1 VNALIHRGKRR
12 SFARGLGRCMVC
24 LLAVLA
30 SACASTG
37 PSVRAVR
44 MYKHEQP
51 TPRLVRL
58 HIEQMK
64 RSLELINTLLTGT
77 PYQPGAP
84 WVLELPL
91 DDAKAKQ
98 ARNLLADAADRASF
112 VAVYAT
118 HIADVTKQT
127 GAAVLPPAAAAAA
140 PSVLPV
146 YPSILDALSA
156 VHPGLA
162 GQAAGAEQRLT
173 AALSEANRER
183 VALATADNPD
193 PDAVARS
200 EAKQAELTAAIGRLR
215 AAIGRPP
222 SAADLQDPVHAQIV
236 SDAVTVTSVA
246 LRLSE
251 EAMSLAMVVYLE
263 ASSLTPSQWF
273 KGAPDSVELAAEL
286 PGDARDIYRGLV
298 AAAQNLKALFERL
311 QALKDVKLADTLAYR
326 YKAGLVDDIV
336 GLAWDS
342 VHLDAQGGAEAI
354 FYSAIDDTKSNTSGS
369 GDTYDYSGRQ
379 TELKYHIQP
388 IVLASFRLTTKVDL
402 PHWVEAL
409 GLNLGYATNRIYKS
423 GGTIEDG
430 SFASALGVKNV
441 FSDALDAALAVA
453 GVHASVRYAHFTHG
467 TVDDVLVADGS
478 TIASAP
484 LTLDMTQADLGYDL
498 APRNGQLVHQLT
510 LGFRYFDY
518 SLPRILY
525 QLDNST
531 PGGDQAN
538 YVYSL
543 ETPPQ
548 RMRTRYYMGAL
559 TGRFDRTFLGQL
571 TPYLNLD
578 FAAGYGPT
586 HYYLL
591 VDPDGLDVP
600 ENQHRTNSYSVGIG
614 FAGALGLRW
623 RIGGP
628 EARLSAYFDVNYHF
642 QTITSAFQ
650 PKNDG
655 NTVVSIGQ
663 TDVFHGP
670 RASFGAMF

>member
-1 VNALIHRGKRR
+1 MSLIYSGTRR
-12 SFARGLGRCMVC
+12 AFAHWLELC
-24 LLAVLA
+24 LSLVLA
-30 SACASTG
+30 ALAPACASTG

-51 TPRLVRL
+51 TPRLLRL

-64 RSLELINTLLTGT
+64 RSLYLINTLLSGT
-77 PYQPGAP
+77 PYQPGAR

-91 DDAKAKQ
+91 DDAKAEQ
-98 ARNLLADAADRASF
+98 ARRLLDDAADRASF

-118 HIADVTKQT
+118 HLAEVIKQT
-127 GAAVLPPAAAAAA
+127 GAAVVPPAASAAAA
-140 PSVLPV
+140 NVVPV
-146 YPSILDALSA
+146 HPSILDALST

-162 GQAAGAEQRLT
+162 GQEAGAEQRLT
-173 AALSEANRER
+173 AALAAANRER
-183 VALATADNPD
+183 VALATADNPE
-193 PDAVARS
+193 PDAVART

-215 AAIGRPP
+215 AQIGRPP
-222 SAADLQDPVHAQIV
+222 SAADLADPLHAQIV
-236 SDAVTVTSVA
+236 SDAITITSVA
-246 LRLSE
+246 LRLSQ
-251 EAMSLAMVVYLE
+251 EAISLAMVVYLE

-311 QALKDVKLADTLAYR
+311 KALEDVKLADTLAYR

-342 VHLDAQGGAEAI
+342 VHLDAQGGAEAV
-354 FYSAIDDTKSNTSGS
+354 FYSAIDDTKTHTGGS

-379 TELKYHIQP
+379 TELKYHVEP

-498 APRNGQLVHQLT
+498 APRNGQLVQQLT

-518 SLPRILY
+518 SLPRIVY
-525 QLDNST
+525 QLENAT
-531 PGGDQAN
+531 PGAEQAN

-559 TGRFDRTFLGQL
+559 TGRFNRTFLGQL

-600 ENQHRTNSYSVGIG
+600 ENQQRTNSYSVGIG

-623 RIGGP
+623 QIGGP
-628 EARLSAYFDVNYHF
+628 EARLNAYLDVNYHF
-642 QTITSAFQ
+642 QTISSAFQ
-650 PKNDG
+650 PKKDDD
-655 NTVVSIGQ
+655 TVVSIGQ

-670 RASFGAMF
+670 RASFGATF

>member
-1 VNALIHRGKRR
+1 MGLWTIGVLAL
-12 SFARGLGRCMVC
+12 F
-24 LLAVLA
+24 A

-44 MYKHEQP
+44 MYKHEEP

-58 HIEQMK
+58 HIDQMK
-64 RSLELINTLLTGT
+64 QALELINTLLTGT

-84 WVLELPL
+84 WLLKLPL
-91 DDAKAKQ
+91 DDAQAKAAQ
-98 ARNLLADAADRASF
+98 NMLSDAADRASF
-112 VAVYAT
+112 VAVYAA
-118 HIADVTKQT
+118 HIVDVTKQT
-127 GAAVLPPAAAAAA
+127 GAAVLPPGAATGVSQLVPA
-140 PSVLPV
+140 

-162 GQAAGAEQRLT
+162 GQEAGAEQRLT
-173 AALSEANRER
+173 AALSEANRDR

-193 PDAVARS
+193 PDAVART
-200 EAKQAELTAAIGRLR
+200 EAKQAELTAAIARLH
-215 AAIGRPP
+215 AQIGRPP
-222 SAADLQDPVHAQIV
+222 SAADLQDPLHAQIV
-236 SDAVTVTSVA
+236 TDAITVTSVA

-273 KGAPDSVELAAEL
+273 KGAPDSVQLAAEL

-326 YKAGLVDDIV
+326 YKAGLVNDIV

-354 FYSAIDDTKSNTSGS
+354 FYSAIDDTKSSTSGS

-402 PHWVEAL
+402 PHWIEAL

-430 SFASALGVKNV
+430 SFASALGVKNA
-441 FSDALDAALAVA
+441 FSDALDAALSVA
-453 GVHASVRYAHFTHG
+453 GVHASARYAHFTHG
-467 TVDDVLVADGS
+467 TVDDILVADGS

-484 LTLDMTQADLGYDL
+484 LTLDMTQADLSYDL
-498 APRNGQLVHQLT
+498 APRNGQLVHQLSV
-510 LGFRYFDY
+510 GFRYFDY

-531 PGGDQAN
+531 PGGSQAN
-538 YVYSL
+538 YVYTL

-548 RMRTRYYMGAL
+548 RMRTRYYMGAV
-559 TGRFDRTFLGQL
+559 TAHINRTFLGQL

-591 VDPDGLDVP
+591 IDPDGLDEP
-600 ENQHRTNSYSVGIG
+600 ANQHQTNSYSIGIG

-623 RIGGP
+623 QIGGP
-628 EARLSAYFDVNYHF
+628 EARLNAYFDVNYHF
-642 QTITSAFQ
+642 QSITSAFQ
-650 PKNDG
+650 PSNNG
-655 NTVVSIGQ
+655 NTVVSIGE
-663 TDVFHGP
+663 TDIFHGP

>member
-1 VNALIHRGKRR
+1 LIHSRKSRVR
-12 SFARGLGRCMVC
+12 ANLLELALA
-24 LLAVLA
+24 LLAALLGA
-30 SACASTG
+30 GCASTG

-44 MYKHEQP
+44 MYKHEEP

-58 HIEQMK
+58 HIDQMK

-84 WVLELPL
+84 WLLKLPL
-91 DDAKAKQ
+91 DDAKAKEV
-98 ARNLLADAADRASF
+98 RDLMTDAADRASF
-112 VAVYAT
+112 VAVYAE
-118 HIADVTKQT
+118 HIAQVTKQA
-127 GAAVLPPAAAAAA
+127 GAVLPPGVAAAA
-140 PSVLPV
+140 STVLPA

-162 GQAAGAEQRLT
+162 GQEAGAEQRLSQ
-173 AALSEANRER
+173 ALSDANQER

-193 PDAVARS
+193 PDAVART
-200 EAKQAELTAAIGRLR
+200 EAKQAEITEAIARLH
-215 AAIGRPP
+215 AQIGHPP
-222 SAADLQDPVHAQIV
+222 SAADLQDPLHAQIV
-236 SDAVTVTSVA
+236 TDAITVTSVA

-263 ASSLTPSQWF
+263 ASSLSPSQWF
-273 KGAPDSVELAAEL
+273 KGAPDTVALAAEL
-286 PGDARDIYRGLV
+286 PGDARDIYRSLV
-298 AAAQNLKALFERL
+298 ASAENLKALFQRL

-326 YKAGLVDDIV
+326 YKAGLVDDIA

-342 VHLDAQGGAEAI
+342 VHLDAQGGAEAL

-369 GDTYDYSGRQ
+369 GDSYDYSGRQ

-388 IVLASFRLTTKVDL
+388 IVLATFRLTTKVDL

-423 GGTIEDG
+423 GGSIEDG

-453 GVHASVRYAHFTHG
+453 GVHASVRYAHFTQG

-484 LTLDMTQADLGYDL
+484 LTLDMTQADLSYDL
-498 APRNGQLVHQLT
+498 APRNGQLMHRLT
-510 LGFRYFDY
+510 AGFRYFDY

-525 QLDNST
+525 QLDNAT
-531 PGGDQAN
+531 PGSSQAS
-538 YVYSL
+538 YVYTL

-559 TGRFDRTFLGQL
+559 TARFERRFLGQL

-586 HYYLL
+586 RYYLL
-591 VDPDGLDVP
+591 IDPDGLDVP
-600 ENQHRTNSYSVGIG
+600 ENQHFTNSYSIGIG
-614 FAGALGLRW
+614 FAGSIGLRW
-623 RIGGP
+623 QLGGP
-628 EARLSAYFDVNYHF
+628 EARLNAYFDVNYHA
-642 QTITSAFQ
+642 QSITSAFQ
-650 PKNDG
+650 PANNG

-663 TDVFHGP
+663 TDVYHGP
-670 RASFGAMF
+670 KAAFGATF